1 MRSYLEGIYLFKTN
15 RELALKTLKKYAR
28 LTDLSIM
35 ESTYEDYS
43 QRLIPA
49 VPYPTPAGIQ
59 TIIDYLAKTR
69 PQAKA
74 LNANDFIDPSILRE
88 IEESGFVKRLYGR

>member
-1 MRSYLEGIYLFKTN
+1 LEGIYLFKTN

-35 ESTYEDYS
+35 ESIYEDYS

-49 VPYPTPAGIQ
+49 LPYPTSAGIQ
-59 TIIDYLAKTR
+59 TIIEHLAKTR
-69 PQAKA
+69 PQAKG
-74 LNANDFIDPSILRE
+74 LSPNDFIDASILKE
-88 IEESGFVKRLYGR
+88 IEESGFVKQLYGR